1 MVRTSKGPAEKSEPK
16 KAFEKAQDAPAAK
29 ATMTK
34 PPDLDDDTWSQIES
48 MARSQNTT
56 TSEVIRRAIVNQYGQ
71 VNPTG
76 ALHSGQKTDPSLA
89 S

>member
-1 MVRTSKGPAEKSEPK
+1 MVRTTKGPAEKSEPE
-16 KAFEKAQDAPAAK
+16 KAFEKGEDAPAAK

-34 PPDLDDDTWSQIES
+34 PKDLDDATWSQIES

-71 VNPTG
+71 ANPTG
-76 ALHSGQKTDPSLA
+76 ALHSGQETDPSLA